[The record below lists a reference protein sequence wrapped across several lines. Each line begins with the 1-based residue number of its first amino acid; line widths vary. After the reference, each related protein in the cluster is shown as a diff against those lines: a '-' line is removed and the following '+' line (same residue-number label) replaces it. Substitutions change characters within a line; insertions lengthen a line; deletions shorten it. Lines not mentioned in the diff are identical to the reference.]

1 VNEKFSA
8 AMEAGQNK
16 STEFLAKR
24 EGETFL
30 NINVIKLI
38 MECGIYSAD
47 LRLL

>member
-24 EGETFL
+24 EGETAL
-30 NINVIKLI
+30 NNNNWSGL
-38 MECGIYSAD
+38 D
-47 LRLL
+47 FF